1 MGDYTRTER
10 TARMNERRKAEGW
23 RRFNIWAPPTAPV
36 ERLRRQFPGPQGGLN
51 WDAIME
57 AALAH
62 AEQRQGEQPE
72 TESGN

>member
-23 RRFNIWAPPTAPV
+23 KRFNAWIPPTTPI
-36 ERLRRQFPGPQGGLN
+36 ERLRQQFPGPQGGLD
-51 WDAIME
+51 WVAIAQ

-62 AEQRQGEQPE
+62 AEQGQHQDKQ
-72 TESGN
+72 